1 MMGLADLVE
10 ERCGVLCRL
19 VLAFSPF
26 SNAFVHMVQ
35 LFQHLFV
42 QMGLAVRGRQRVF
55 TIYCGKDADAVIY
68 HLLGNKNCTINL
80 F

>member
-35 LFQHLFV
+35 HLLV
-42 QMGLAVRGRQRVF
+42 QMGLAVRGRQCVF

>member
-1 MMGLADLVE
+1 MGLADLVE
-10 ERCGVLCRL
+10 ERCDVLRRL

-35 LFQHLFV
+35 LFQHLLV

-55 TIYCGKDADAVIY
+55 TLDCGKDADAIIHHFFFSEIRTV
-68 HLLGNKNCTINL
+68 
-80 F
+80 